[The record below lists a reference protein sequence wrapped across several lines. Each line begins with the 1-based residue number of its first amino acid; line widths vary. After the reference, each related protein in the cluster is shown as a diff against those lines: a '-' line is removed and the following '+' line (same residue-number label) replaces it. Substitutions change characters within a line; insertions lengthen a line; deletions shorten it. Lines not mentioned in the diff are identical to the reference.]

1 MEFEQPTVYRAS
13 IIFNFLPRTETIKCS
28 QMALGDT
35 STAIMPNYLSLRPA
49 SIEKVFTDCVMDLG
63 RIVVLD
69 SIDILPDGFRICCH
83 DLYGQLPEIVIE
95 NSGDTF
101 NDKDRLGKEVCK
113 LLAIVRLRDEMVRLL
128 PGSEL
133 LPPTRMDDR
142 AVVGLQAP
150 PKTRGQ
156 EFPRGVS

>member
-1 MEFEQPTVYRAS
+1 MAIEDEST
-13 IIFNFLPRTETIKCS
+13 TIK
-28 QMALGDT
+28 
-35 STAIMPNYLSLRPA
+35 PNYQVLRPG
-49 SIEKVFTDCVMDLG
+49 SIEKVFTDCVMDLR
-63 RIVVLD
+63 RIAVLD
-69 SIDILPDGFRICCH
+69 GIDILPNGFRIHCH
-83 DLYGQLPEIVIE
+83 DLHGPLPEIVIK
-95 NSGDTF
+95 NSGDAF
-101 NDKDRLGKEVCK
+101 QDKDRLGKEVCK